1 MPFLKRGI
9 PRGVCLWDGVC
20 WHLDSSGNGIVPSLA
35 GDPNCPSWGLAPCG
49 LSMLKGILQPAGDVL
64 VGLWGPEASGG
75 SRIVPEGSWPLSSY
89 VTQPLVLAG
98 A

>member
-1 MPFLKRGI
+1 
-9 PRGVCLWDGVC
+9 
-20 WHLDSSGNGIVPSLA
+20 
-35 GDPNCPSWGLAPCG
+35 
-49 LSMLKGILQPAGDVL
+49 MLKGILQPAGDVL